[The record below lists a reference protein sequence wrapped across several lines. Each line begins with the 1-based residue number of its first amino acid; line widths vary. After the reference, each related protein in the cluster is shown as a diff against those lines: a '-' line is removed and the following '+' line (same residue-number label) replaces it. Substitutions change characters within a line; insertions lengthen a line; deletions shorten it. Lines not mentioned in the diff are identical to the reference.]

1 MGGLGPRTMLR
12 IGTTI
17 GLGLL
22 ACAAGES
29 QTADEYQVKAAFLF
43 NFARFVDW
51 PPQTFKHPGD
61 PMSICVLGANPFGH
75 ALDEA
80 VSGKSIE
87 GRKFVV
93 RQVADIVQAGN
104 CQILFITAREKKVLQ
119 NAALV
124 GVLTVGESE
133 GFTAGGG
140 VIGFKLES
148 GKVRLEINVD
158 AAEQR
163 KLRISSK
170 LLSLAQIVKSS
181 GI

>member
-1 MGGLGPRTMLR
+1 MLR
-12 IGTTI
+12 IAATI

-22 ACAAGES
+22 PALACGQS
-29 QTADEYQVKAAFLF
+29 ADEYQVKAAFLF

-61 PMSICVLGANPFGH
+61 PMSICVLGTNPFGR

-93 RQVADIVQAGN
+93 RLVPDIPQAGG
-104 CQILFITAREKKVLQ
+104 CQILFIASREKKILQ
-119 NAALV
+119 SATLV

-140 VIGFKLES
+140 VIGFKLEG

-170 LLSLAQIVKSS
+170 LLSLAQIVKTS
-181 GI
+181 GM